1 MTDLV
6 VKTGVREALDD
17 HQISAD
23 FFEALDGEVEEL
35 VREAA
40 RRAEANDRS
49 TVMAYDL

>member
-17 HQISAD
+17 YQVSAD
-23 FFEALDGEVEEL
+23 FFEALDQEVEEL
-35 VREAA
+35 VEEAA

-49 TVMAYDL
+49 TVMTHDL

>member
-17 HQISAD
+17 YQVSAD
-23 FFEALDGEVEEL
+23 LFEALDEEVEEL
-35 VREAA
+35 VEQAA

-49 TVMAYDL
+49 TVMIYDL